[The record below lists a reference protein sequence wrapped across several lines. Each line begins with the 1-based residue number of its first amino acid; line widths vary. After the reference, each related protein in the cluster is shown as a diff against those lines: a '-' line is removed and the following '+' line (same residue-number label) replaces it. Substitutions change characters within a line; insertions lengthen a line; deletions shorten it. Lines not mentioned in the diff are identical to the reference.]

1 MKQQQQQ
8 RPIHTSSS
16 KQMLSFAVLSRMRYL
31 QAGSF
36 LLCIIVLIICCTVLM
51 PSFSS
56 AAALSQT
63 ALDEG
68 ANLLPLTQQE
78 ISTRKSLTA
87 AAAGAWITK
96 ADDDLHE
103 TGGIVTGLQG
113 VVGSSYSTPKEEADE
128 YSSRTTKSF
137 CSRCSRLEE
146 GAGTELQQQQQQQQ
160 EERAG
165 ETATTLQ
172 QQQQAAAN
180 DGLKGSPK
188 PSSIES
194 SDLVKMLNVPT
205 KARSSRFRHRRMLDP
220 NWCTN
225 KDISITQS
233 RLGSTG
239 IPQYSVQ
246 IVNTCISE
254 CAPTN
259 VHVYCGWFASS
270 PPPNPN
276 TFTRLAYNDCLVN
289 GGRPLAAGSIVEFQ
303 YSNSFMYALS
313 FRSANFCR

>member
-36 LLCIIVLIICCTVLM
+36 LLCIILLISCCTVLM

-56 AAALSQT
+56 AAALSPT

-78 ISTRKSLTA
+78 ISRTKSLTAA

-103 TGGIVTGLQG
+103 TGGIITGLQR
-113 VVGSSYSTPKEEADE
+113 VVGSSYSAPKEADE
-128 YSSRTTKSF
+128 HSSGTTKSF
-137 CSRCSRLEE
+137 SSRCSRLEE
-146 GAGTELQQQQQQQQ
+146 GAGTELQQQQ

-172 QQQQAAAN
+172 QQAAN

-194 SDLVKMLNVPT
+194 SDLVKTLNVPT
-205 KARSSRFRHRRMLDP
+205 KARSSRFRNRRMLDP